1 MKASKA
7 FLKTAVILT
16 ATLVMICVF
25 MPEWGA
31 AQIIVVLLIA
41 LLAGFQWFLFFY
53 MRKQPPTQ

>member
-1 MKASKA
+1 MKTSKA

-16 ATLVMICVF
+16 AALVVICVF

-31 AQIIVVLLIA
+31 AQIIVVLLVA

-53 MRKQPPTQ
+53 LRKPPTQ